1 MLSPVSENNSMFLNR
16 EGERGRERKKD
27 MDNISRTVV
36 TKVSPRSW
44 WSDHVAATTLEW
56 FAESASGAIPDRI
69 SIIMER
75 IVSHELPFWA
85 EVLDE
90 RLKPTPR
97 GKECGGSKTEG
108 LRSAFFQKMGLAH
121 LTLRIKARTEVGAS
135 PGKGSFLLLNLGK
148 IILYLI

>member
-1 MLSPVSENNSMFLNR
+1 M
-16 EGERGRERKKD
+16 
-27 MDNISRTVV
+27 
-36 TKVSPRSW
+36 
-44 WSDHVAATTLEW
+44 
-56 FAESASGAIPDRI
+56 
-69 SIIMER
+69 
-75 IVSHELPFWA
+75 
-85 EVLDE
+85 DE